1 MDNCCTADD
10 LEDGAYVVMEEE
22 DEDGDQAHEQTQ
34 PAGSEL
40 PPQASHGGDAEPMS
54 PVDDRYVA
62 TAYDADEEEHRCSFV
77 YDSVTCACLF

>member
-1 MDNCCTADD
+1 
-10 LEDGAYVVMEEE
+10 MEEE

-54 PVDDRYVA
+54 PEDDRYVA